1 MKVFLSLLSTGILVF
16 SLVSLAKYSQGSV
29 VLYGFGYEIEISMV
43 LFVFMQLALA
53 ILFYYAIRIFGFLRT
68 ARARLRRYFVLRK
81 ERKDIAFLRRG
92 TKQLIAGETKS
103 LLKDM
108 EKTFAETNNVDV
120 DRLLIA
126 ARAAHD
132 EFQFSLRDD
141 FIARALTQGE
151 DVVWVAKANML
162 LDEGRYNDALMSIAN
177 VKKKTVGSLR
187 LEAAALAEA
196 EDWKKVLMLL
206 KEIRRSD
213 ALEQK
218 EILKLEIDAF
228 VGLLS
233 SSDVT
238 TDSIKEVVK
247 QTSNQVRMNELANLA
262 LSRAYFK
269 TGDRRRAT
277 EQAERYLD
285 RQWDEALFSF
295 YIEICNKNS
304 SQPLEKVEA
313 WLELQP
319 RNSSI
324 LFALGKL
331 CLDRELW
338 GKSEGYLR
346 ASIALESSGE
356 ALTMLE
362 IVERKKQAL

>member
-1 MKVFLSLLSTGILVF
+1 
-16 SLVSLAKYSQGSV
+16 
-29 VLYGFGYEIEISMV
+29 
-43 LFVFMQLALA
+43 
-53 ILFYYAIRIFGFLRT
+53 
-68 ARARLRRYFVLRK
+68 
-81 ERKDIAFLRRG
+81 
-92 TKQLIAGETKS
+92 
-103 LLKDM
+103 
-108 EKTFAETNNVDV
+108 
-120 DRLLIA
+120 
-126 ARAAHD
+126 
-132 EFQFSLRDD
+132 
-141 FIARALTQGE
+141 
-151 DVVWVAKANML
+151 
-162 LDEGRYNDALMSIAN
+162 
-177 VKKKTVGSLR
+177 
-187 LEAAALAEA
+187 
-196 EDWKKVLMLL
+196 
-206 KEIRRSD
+206 
-213 ALEQK
+213 
-218 EILKLEIDAF
+218 
-228 VGLLS
+228 
-233 SSDVT
+233 
-238 TDSIKEVVK
+238 
-247 QTSNQVRMNELANLA
+247 MNELANLA

-356 ALTMLE
+356 ALTMLD